1 MKQAPPVLLLDPK
14 SWQSFMEP
22 SSGRL
27 PGLEAT
33 RPHMEPR
40 ATCSAAAPLVER
52 QFRVLVGVTGSVA
65 ALKLPLLVSR
75 LLDIPGVS
83 MLTRQPRAL
92 EG

>member
-1 MKQAPPVLLLDPK
+1 
-14 SWQSFMEP
+14 MEP

-33 RPHMEPR
+33 RPHLEPR
-40 ATCSAAAPLVER
+40 ASPLAER
-52 QFRVLVGVTGSVA
+52 RLHVLVGVTGSVA

-83 MLTRQPRAL
+83 IFTTQAQQPLAL
-92 EG
+92 ENCCSCGQPIFV